1 MEIVYFVANKPR
13 IKLGLGLLLVSTTLV
28 ANAIDFQ
35 AVDGETACPNGY
47 AQVSNEIAINYRDP
61 ACRAIANYPGAR
73 LTNKNAMSGSSG
85 GCNVSRGAI
94 DMKMPATLCY
104 RAEFQVSNA
113 DNSCP
118 DGTRLA
124 TVKEA
129 AILNA
134 QACDALKD
142 NKWYIARLANQGAIG
157 GSGYGCAVN
166 ASESKPL
173 GNSLCI
179 KP

>member
-1 MEIVYFVANKPR
+1 MKTVYFVTNQLR
-13 IKLGLGLLLVSTTLV
+13 IKLGFGLFLVSTALV

-35 AVDGETACPNGY
+35 TVEGEAVCPNGY

-61 ACRAIANYPGAR
+61 TCRAIGNYPGAR
-73 LTNKNAMSGSSG
+73 LTNKNAMSGASG
-85 GCNVSRGAI
+85 GCNVSRGPI
-94 DMKMPATLCY
+94 DMKLPATLCY
-104 RAEFQVSNA
+104 RVDFQVSNA

-118 DGTRLA
+118 NGTRLA
-124 TVKEA
+124 TAKEA
-129 AILNA
+129 AILNT
-134 QACDALKD
+134 QACDALKS

-157 GSGYGCAVN
+157 GSGYDCAVN